1 MPIVIEPIMTLDD
14 VEFYKYLK
22 TKQSFF
28 LNNIKT
34 LVQEKTS
41 VLANEIPKIF
51 DTYTIHDINHS
62 FRILQHCYHLVDDK
76 LDELNELDIVIL
88 MYSTILHDIGM
99 AVSNEELG
107 EIKKPHYSYNNL
119 KFSAMLTQRNQNEKL
134 ALQDFIRT
142 IHADRANDYV
152 LNDAPSKYLLP
163 NQEFIDIR
171 EEVGKVC
178 ASHGKDFSWILK
190 NLSSESIKGNYTYN
204 LQFCS
209 FLLRLG
215 DLLDFDSNRTPPIL
229 YKMIN
234 PTGYSDTE
242 WKQHF
247 LIKNFQKVLPNELR
261 QKTIT
266 IIGESED
273 PKVHRKFLQYTKWI
287 ENEISSIIQAQKKIP
302 KKYYINLNPF
312 LDIQITTK
320 GYSFSDKK
328 LSIDYQ
334 AITKLLMGE
343 KIYGDRKL
351 ALREIIQNSIDA
363 CKIRLELENKKRQYG
378 DEPFRAVIKVFIDK
392 ANDTISIK
400 DNGLGMC
407 MEIVNNYFLNIGKS
421 YYTSEKFLLEEYNY
435 KPIGNFGIGF
445 LACFMLSDNIQ
456 IQTRY
461 INSDNKISIS
471 LEKESEYI
479 TLKEEADVQFFGTE
493 IFFKYNSFMKEF
505 KDDMKQLIS
514 FLNPLFLTDDFE
526 LQIIDKDNH
535 QTHKIFNSLELEKK
549 ELEEKEYIL
558 PINSY
563 LKGFDGNVKIKL
575 IEKYIQ
581 TLDDIDYIDEAY
593 ICIDQPAKD
602 DEGAT
607 SFLQKIDNS
616 YDLQKLHHNNQ
627 FSYIKIPIIT
637 AYHKDDYDKYI
648 EVFNDDEDAIEKI
661 STETESITIFYK
673 SEDADYINYGL
684 IDSNDSK
691 VISMISFHDLLV
703 YGQDVC
709 CSTKIDDY
717 QKQCYFHKNYY
728 IPFNN
733 KYSGYHLFYYGAN
746 SNIYLRN
753 ILIQNY
759 KFRPINLTDI
769 LDIQEI
775 KINIVNKNVIPNISR
790 NHFDDTM
797 DEKLNYALTKAIH
810 LSALDHIELEP
821 IKKEVLKNFIETYFQ
836 ETTDLE

>member
-22 TKQSFF
+22 TKQSSF
-28 LNNIKT
+28 LHNIET

-41 VLANEIPKIF
+41 VLANEIPKTF
-51 DTYTIHDINHS
+51 NAYTIHDINHS
-62 FRILQHCYHLVDDK
+62 FRILQHCYHFVENK

-88 MYSTILHDIGM
+88 IYSAILHDIGM
-99 AVSNEELG
+99 AVSSEDLDK
-107 EIKKPHYSYNNL
+107 IKQPHYSYNNL
-119 KFSAMLTQRNQNEKL
+119 KFSAMLNQRNQNEKL
-134 ALQDFIRT
+134 ALEDFIRT

-152 LNDAPSKYLLP
+152 INDAPSKYLLP
-163 NQEFIDIR
+163 KQEFSDIR
-171 EEVGKVC
+171 DEVGKVC
-178 ASHGKDFSWILK
+178 ASHGKDFNWILK
-190 NLSSESIKGNYTYN
+190 NLSPETIKGTYTYN

-247 LIKNFQKVLPNELR
+247 LIKNFQKVLPNELQ

-287 ENEISSIIQAQKKIP
+287 ENEVSAIIQAQKKIS

-312 LDIQITTK
+312 LDIQIATK

-343 KIYGDRKL
+343 KIYGDKKL

-378 DEPFRAVIKVFIDK
+378 DDPFCPIIKVIIDK

-400 DNGLGMC
+400 DNGLGMS

-445 LACFMLSDNIQ
+445 LACFMLSNNIH

-479 TLKEEADVQFFGTE
+479 TLKEEPDVQFFGTE

-535 QTHKIFNSLELEKK
+535 QTHKIFNSLELKQNDLK
-549 ELEEKEYIL
+549 EKEYIL
-558 PINSY
+558 PITAY
-563 LKGFDGNVKIKL
+563 LQGFEGSVKIKL
-575 IEKYIQ
+575 IGDYIQ
-581 TLDDIDYIDEAY
+581 SLEDIEYIDQAF
-593 ICIDQPAKD
+593 ICIDTPATD
-602 DEGAT
+602 DEYAL

-616 YDLQKLHHNNQ
+616 YDLKKLHHDDQ
-627 FSYIKIPIIT
+627 FSYMTIPIIT
-637 AYHKDDYDKYI
+637 KEYRDMYDNYCD
-648 EVFNDDEDAIEKI
+648 VLDGDEEAVINKLSQKVD
-661 STETESITIFYK
+661 SITIFYT
-673 SEDADYINYGL
+673 SEDETYTNFGIINSRY
-684 IDSNDSK
+684 DE
-691 VISMISFHDLLV
+691 VISNISFNDLLDF
-703 YGQDVC
+703 GQDKD
-709 CSTKIDDY
+709 CSTNITIHNK
-717 QKQCYFHKNYY
+717 KCYYNNNSY
-728 IPFNN
+728 IPFGNK
-733 KYSGYHLFYYGAN
+733 KYSWYFW
-746 SNIYLRN
+746 SDTKCNIFLRN
-753 ILIQNY
+753 ILISNY
-759 KFRPINLTDI
+759 KFRPKNLTDI
-769 LDIQEI
+769 LEVQEI
-775 KINIVNKNVIPNISR
+775 KINILNKNVIPNISR
-790 NHFDDTM
+790 NHFDDEI

-810 LSALDHIELEP
+810 LSALDHIKLEP
-821 IKKEVLKNFIETYFQ
+821 AKKEILKNFIDMYFH